1 MSELASES
9 LNTVSANAPTTRGD
23 ERGRSVLVVA
33 IGTTRSRAVT
43 DTTEFLLARGVD
55 VDLLTV
61 EAESWQAAG
70 LDPRVRLHTLA
81 AAEEKHPLAVLGR
94 LVRRVSKAAYTKG
107 YAKVYRLLRPYVM
120 WRAARTTVV
129 RKLDW
134 NTVEQL
140 VICDSHAIPIGWH
153 LAKRHPKLTV
163 GFELDRAPFAA
174 LPATAD
180 RKPVLTATTPA
191 PRPLISTPAGIDV
204 VDG

>member
-1 MSELASES
+1 MS
-9 LNTVSANAPTTRGD
+9 N
-23 ERGRSVLVVA
+23 VLLVA
-33 IGTTRSRAVT
+33 IGVTRSRAVT
-43 DTTEFLLARGVD
+43 DTADFLLARGVE

-81 AAEEKHPLAVLGR
+81 AAEDKHPFAVLGR

-107 YAKVYRLLRPYVM
+107 YAKIYRLLRPYVM
-120 WRAARTTVV
+120 WRAARGTVV

-134 NTVEQL
+134 NGVDQL

-153 LAKRHPKLTV
+153 LAKRHPRLTV
-163 GFELDRAPFAA
+163 GFELDRAPYAA
-174 LPATAD
+174 PPVAAD
-180 RKPVLTATTPA
+180 REPVLTTATATPA
-191 PRPLISTPAGIDV
+191 PRPLTSTPAGIDV